1 MSYQWH
7 SIRQGN
13 TDAIRL
19 GLSSKPKIR
28 RRKVEEKEQHK
39 NVILDSM
46 K

>member
-1 MSYQWH
+1 MLFDS
-7 SIRQGN
+7 
-13 TDAIRL
+13 L

-28 RRKVEEKEQHK
+28 GRKVEEKEEHK